1 MRKPPLPV
9 AIALSVV
16 ALVAAGAYAIAHRPF
31 PPDTTP
37 EGAYARIALAVANA
51 HPRDA
56 FAYLET
62 EAQWASYS
70 IRDARKK
77 ARDRVEASY
86 PVADRASTTAPWA
99 AEAEAPD
106 GADVFALFAVRR
118 GWLTRLER
126 DLSGAAHV
134 AVQGGPPT
142 AVTAPGAR
150 VEQVGDPRRGER
162 LRRAQRTAPCLA
174 PADDLRVLRVRGRHR
189 AQEVGVRRHR
199 ARSAERERDVHGAR
213 RVARLELLDGPHVDV
228 GLPLAPL
235 LPRPERA
242 TAPNSRPP

>member
-134 AVQGGPPT
+134 DVQG
-142 AVTAPGAR
+142 
-150 VEQVGDPRRGER
+150 
-162 LRRAQRTAPCLA
+162 
-174 PADDLRVLRVRGRHR
+174 
-189 AQEVGVRRHR
+189 
-199 ARSAERERDVHGAR
+199 
-213 RVARLELLDGPHVDV
+213 
-228 GLPLAPL
+228 
-235 LPRPERA
+235 ERA
-242 TAPNSRPP
+242 TVVTARGTRYSFRRRENGIWGLTLFTAELMAEAERATRDLAIVDAAARDYDVARANR